1 MPESTATAVAED
13 VTEINWEDL
22 ALEMSDEAGPDELV
36 STSGCTG
43 SLTLH
48 SCSPA
53 DCHMG

>member
-13 VTEINWEDL
+13 VTEISWDDL

-43 SLTLH
+43 SFTLH
-48 SCSPA
+48 STSPGSC
-53 DCHMG
+53 DMP